1 LSLLLGSAYLLI
13 FLCEVPI
20 DKFPPFSVLVFKL
33 DPFALEIQ
41 KAKQTNSN
49 VVQNTSPV
57 FLYQKTSSEFENR
70 DVEYIWILIAKWIN
84 AISHTESSITID
96 IQESNQINP
105 FIVQIKTPVILHQKN
120 IKLNFSIG

>member
-1 LSLLLGSAYLLI
+1 
-13 FLCEVPI
+13 LCEVPI